1 MQNMAFT
8 DKSPVGLRVAY
19 LRHQLLRTPTN
30 MITPGGE
37 QEVAVQSFFPIP
49 CPRQSGMPDAAI
61 LLDGRIVIKGALQ
74 AAPIMR
80 WRRQTPAAPATTADH
95 AVAGGGGGE
104 ADSGKVRKDRC
115 RS

>member
-30 MITPGGE
+30 MIAPGGE

-61 LLDGRIVIKGALQ
+61 LLDGRIVIKGALL
-74 AAPIMR
+74 AVPIMR
-80 WRRQTPAAPATTADH
+80 RHRPTPAAPATTADH
-95 AVAGGGGGE
+95 AVAGGGGGG